1 MSSLVS
7 SASPWINDEAI
18 SKKRVSSMKKS
29 MQLLSSKEDDTP
41 LVNKVSNLT
50 DSVNVLKTVEG
61 MSNDRN
67 SRVNE
72 LLNKITAASSA
83 TENNKM
89 GEFTPITP
97 PKIQVKKD
105 FDEVAMPRQ
114 YDPPVQ
120 SYMAASTA
128 SKEVAHDN
136 TSPSYG
142 ANPGKGKEY
151 SNYMRSYESSAS
163 NKPYYANMG
172 IGTNDKMMERINY
185 MIHLLEAQQHE
196 KTSNI
201 TEEFVL
207 YTFLGVF
214 MIYVVDSFA
223 RVGKYTR

>member
-7 SASPWINDEAI
+7 SASPWINDDPT

-29 MQLLSSKEDDTP
+29 MQLLSSKEDDAP
-41 LVNKVSNLT
+41 LANRVSNLT
-50 DSVNVLKTVEG
+50 ESVNSLKNVEG
-61 MSNDRN
+61 MSIDRN

-89 GEFTPITP
+89 GEFAPITP

-114 YDPPVQ
+114 YEPPAQ

-128 SKEVAHDN
+128 SKDIGHENAPP
-136 TSPSYG
+136 TYG
-142 ANPGKGKEY
+142 ANTGKGKEY
-151 SNYMRSYESSAS
+151 SNYMRSYEPPAT

-196 KTSNI
+196 KTNNI
-201 TEEFVL
+201 TEEFIL

-214 MIYVVDSFA
+214 MIFVVDSFA